1 MVKLPFDLSKLDF
14 SSLMSMATNLKE
26 QMARIEEGLNRIEVE
41 AVVGGGMV
49 TVKAT
54 AAGVIIAVSLDPELL
69 AMNDRPMLENLVA
82 AGVNQALNAAKQR
95 REEEMQK
102 LTGGLGVPGW
112 FA

>member
-1 MVKLPFDLSKLDF
+1 MKLPFDLSKLDL
-14 SSLMSMATNLKE
+14 SSLMEMAANLKE
-26 QMARIEEGLNRIEVE
+26 QVARMEEGLGRIQVE

-54 AAGVIIAVSLDPELL
+54 AAGTIVSITLDPELL
-69 AMNDRPMLENLVA
+69 AMNDKAMIENLVA
-82 AGVNQALNAAKQR
+82 AGVNQALIQAKR
-95 REEEMQK
+95 AREEEMKK